1 MHVGRKLFRTTPEET
16 AQILSTPGFDAMSGT
31 ERCGVIMDV
40 VKTFS
45 SLEEDS
51 ADATTSKTNARKN
64 TTQKSFRTKKEG
76 SFLEIALT
84 PCHYTYGRKLRGLT
98 GYAFYDILTTQPL
111 RRKDL
116 TGFSQCSIL
125 LNAALVF
132 TPVWPAIGWLPLSED
147 RSWISYSWT
156 AHSTF
161 NQDEWD
167 KGIRNT
173 EETEF
178 FLVTH

>member
-1 MHVGRKLFRTTPEET
+1 LHTVNMKCFLLQLQRHPQASITCRTVVEDGVFLMQVGRKLFRTTPEET
-16 AQILSTPGFDAMSGT
+16 AQILSTPGFNAMSGT

-84 PCHYTYGRKLRGLT
+84 P
-98 GYAFYDILTTQPL
+98 
-111 RRKDL
+111 
-116 TGFSQCSIL
+116 
-125 LNAALVF
+125 
-132 TPVWPAIGWLPLSED
+132 
-147 RSWISYSWT
+147 
-156 AHSTF
+156 
-161 NQDEWD
+161 
-167 KGIRNT
+167 
-173 EETEF
+173 
-178 FLVTH
+178 